1 MGSLSMSMLLA
12 HGPIC
17 MGVAEDIRGK
27 GHPDAV
33 ATSRYGQDLLIG
45 LNRRGISGVG
55 RLRALPSGVRA
66 R

>member
-27 GHPDAV
+27 GHPDARGSDLPIW
-33 ATSRYGQDLLIG
+33 AMYMYMGRTS
-45 LNRRGISGVG
+45 
-55 RLRALPSGVRA
+55 
-66 R
+66 